1 MKPSIVLTTAF
12 ALIFL
17 CPGLG
22 APDELSDMTE
32 RIEQL
37 EQTIRSLKN
46 EVETLKDRQRGGEE
60 AAVPEM
66 EEEMVFEEEEPFPEA
81 EEEMAF
87 DTDEEAVTGAGEFGA
102 PADEGGGGE
111 FGAAGGGGEFG
122 AGGTEQGSLDLAL
135 EDELV
140 DIDEM
145 KEEPAPGGGATQGL
159 KFGGHLKLYLADRS
173 EGERNGIDQNNN
185 LSAGVHNLFIYMTKN
200 LNDWLR
206 MDVQTNTGVT
216 SGATPRLGTDIS
228 RDTNSDINTKISEA
242 AMAGLLPY
250 GIEFRAGLFDPLY
263 SEEYAKQLWW
273 HQQYHGNN
281 GLLRLQEWHDIGVEV
296 YKNFDLGPV
305 SLPTYFYL
313 LNGDDSSTFI
323 LDSYNYVD
331 NNGGMSGLVHVAP
344 EFRVPFL
351 SRFRLMGS
359 LGYGKWDPDDDNDAY
374 KTALGV
380 DMGLKSFTLMSEY
393 MYKEFEDIPLTNGGV
408 ADGEQ
413 EGYYIK
419 GLWDITSRWRMV
431 AKFSHVELYEVQ
443 EEMLTDTYDSY
454 SFGINYFVTDSSTI
468 MPQIMY
474 TDADRSDGSEELEY
488 FRFTL
493 GWRTTF

>member
-1 MKPSIVLTTAF
+1 
-12 ALIFL
+12 
-17 CPGLG
+17 
-22 APDELSDMTE
+22 
-32 RIEQL
+32 
-37 EQTIRSLKN
+37 
-46 EVETLKDRQRGGEE
+46 
-60 AAVPEM
+60 M
-66 EEEMVFEEEEPFPEA
+66 E
-81 EEEMAF
+81 
-87 DTDEEAVTGAGEFGA
+87 
-102 PADEGGGGE
+102 
-111 FGAAGGGGEFG
+111 
-122 AGGTEQGSLDLAL
+122 
-135 EDELV
+135 
-140 DIDEM
+140 
-145 KEEPAPGGGATQGL
+145 EEPAPGGGITQGL

-206 MDVQTNTGVT
+206 MDVQTNTGVE

-305 SLPTYFYL
+305 SLPSYFYL
-313 LNGDDSSTFI
+313 LNGDDSSTFV

-331 NNGGMSGLVHVAP
+331 NNGGMSGLVHIAP
-344 EFRVPFL
+344 EFRVPLL

-359 LGYGKWDPDDDNDAY
+359 FGYGKWDPDDENDAY

-380 DMGLKSFTLMSEY
+380 DMGLKNVTLMSEY
-393 MYKEFEDIPLTNGGV
+393 MYKKFEDIPLTDTGV

-419 GLWDITSRWRMV
+419 GLWDITNRWRMV
-431 AKFSHVELYEVQ
+431 TKFSHVELYEVQ

-468 MPQIMY
+468 MPQVMY